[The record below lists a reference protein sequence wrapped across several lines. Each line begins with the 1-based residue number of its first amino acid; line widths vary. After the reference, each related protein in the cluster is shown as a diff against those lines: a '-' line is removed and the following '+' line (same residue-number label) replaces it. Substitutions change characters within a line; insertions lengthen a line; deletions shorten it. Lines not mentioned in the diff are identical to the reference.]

1 VRAWRIEKE
10 GGGVHE
16 AAADGLDIVDARA
29 VTVTFTEEAYRVLQV
44 KPNEYEVFRSR
55 DNKRVGR
62 FFTNAPGIFV
72 VAEDA
77 DQETIKGIAA
87 LHQAAAV

>member
-1 VRAWRIEKE
+1 MATDAEMKDI
-10 GGGVHE
+10 GG
-16 AAADGLDIVDARA
+16 
-29 VTVTFTEEAYRVLQV
+29 VTVTFTEEAYRVVQV
-44 KPNEYEVFRSR
+44 KPNEYEVFRSS
-55 DNKRVGR
+55 DSKRVGR